1 MKLKSFTILTGILL
15 FLTTVSQAQDEL
27 AVLPYWKYYGAQ
39 PMALYHHLCD
49 QAFAQL
55 NQRKKAV
62 QALKTLQDWQKRQ
75 AFVRQK
81 LQEAVGA
88 FPEKTPLNPVITGKI
103 ERNGVTV
110 EKLYFESMP
119 NYFVTAA
126 LFLPARERKNLPVI
140 IFCSGHGAPAF
151 RSGVYQQMVLNYV
164 QKGFAVLAFDPIGQG
179 ERTQYVKSN
188 ELKRFGNLKPTL
200 EHSYPGAQSFVAGVS
215 PAMYFIWDGIR
226 AVDYLLTRPEIDAKR
241 IGITGRSGGGT
252 QSAYIAAMDSRIAA
266 AAPECYLTTY
276 DKLLKSNGPQDAEQ
290 ILSGMLAKGLD
301 LGDLVEVRAPRP
313 TLMVTTTRDMFSID
327 GARELFDEA
336 KKAYKALGS
345 EANLE
350 KTEDDAGHA
359 STQKNRE
366 ATYAF
371 FQKHLH
377 NPGSNADEKIVPFT
391 EDELKVTPTGNV
403 YTSLKGESLFS
414 LTQKRASKSKPK
426 SNPQNLNK
434 QIISLTGYTPPVLEE
449 VVFSGKFPKE
459 GYDLEKYLVKGP
471 GAYYL
476 PVLWLR
482 PHTQSNKTVLYISS
496 KGKADIAKKEGVGE
510 QLAKAGYHV
519 VVPDLSG
526 AGELANAYLPGGDSF
541 IDSTSLNVWFAGI
554 LTQKSL
560 VAIRMEE
567 IQLITEF
574 IKTKAPNTTVTAVGV
589 GTFVPDL
596 LHAAVVTPSWSR
608 VALIDGLGA
617 YRSLTEHEQ
626 YLPRY
631 IPSVVSGAI
640 LAYDLPDLVAALS
653 PRRVGVS
660 GMLNGAGQAL
670 LLEELKKLY
679 PTNATPLRLST
690 SAEAKNEGVALL
702 EWIEN
707 DK

>member
-62 QALKTLQDWQKRQ
+62 QALKNPQDWQKRQ

-103 ERNGVTV
+103 ERNGITV
-110 EKLYFESMP
+110 EKFYFESMP

-126 LFLPARERKNLPVI
+126 LFLPARERKNLPAIV
-140 IFCSGHGAPAF
+140 FCSGHGATAF
-151 RSGVYQQMVLNYV
+151 RTSVYQQMILNYV

-179 ERTQYVKSN
+179 ERIQYAKTN
-188 ELKRFGNLKPTL
+188 EPKRFGNLKPTL
-200 EHSYPGAQSFVAGVS
+200 EHSYPGAQSFVAGIS

-252 QSAYIAAMDSRIAA
+252 QSAYIAAMDSRIAV

-290 ILSGMLAKGLD
+290 ILAGMLAKGLD

-327 GARELFDEA
+327 GARELYDEA
-336 KKAYKALGS
+336 KKSFKAFGA
-345 EANLE
+345 EVNLD
-350 KTEDDAGHA
+350 KVEDDAPHA
-359 STQKNRE
+359 STPKNRE

-371 FQKHLH
+371 FQKHLQ
-377 NPGSNADEKIVPFT
+377 NPGSHIDEKIVPFT
-391 EDELKVTPTGNV
+391 EEELKITPTGNV
-403 YTSLKGESLFS
+403 YTSLKGETLFT
-414 LTQKRASKSKPK
+414 LTQKRVNDSKPK
-426 SNPQNLNK
+426 INPKNLS
-434 QIISLTGYTPPVLEE
+434 QQLILLTGYTAPMLEE

-482 PHTQSNKTVLYISS
+482 PHAQSNKTVLYISS
-496 KGKADIAKKEGVGE
+496 KGKADIAKKNGQGE
-510 QLAKAGYHV
+510 QLAQAGYHV

-526 AGELANAYLPGGDSF
+526 AGELANGYLSGGDSY
-541 IDSTSLNVWFAGI
+541 IDSTSLNLWYMGI
-554 LTQKSL
+554 LTKKSL

-574 IKTKAPNTTVTAVGV
+574 IKTKVPNTRMSGVGV

-596 LHAAVVTPSWSR
+596 LHAAMMIPSLSR
-608 VALIDGLGA
+608 VALVNGLGT

-640 LAYDLPDLVAALS
+640 STYDLPDLVAALS
-653 PRRVGVS
+653 PRQVLISGV
-660 GMLNGAGQAL
+660 LNGAGQPLTAS
-670 LLEELKKLY
+670 EQEKGY
-679 PTNATPLRLST
+679 PSGAKHLRLSPN
-690 SAEAKNEGVALL
+690 NEILL
-702 EWIEN
+702 EWIKQDN
-707 DK
+707 